1 MTAILKVDTIQDTSG
16 NNIINESSDTITIG
30 ASGDTVTVP
39 GTEVKSNKLSPASG
53 TALQIGDSGDTITIP
68 SGATIT
74 NSGTASGFG
83 GITGAHQ
90 WRISAEQNNMD
101 NGDHIT
107 NNWEQADTY
116 GYGGIGTAMSQS
128 SGIFTFPTTGIWLI
142 THNVTFNDA
151 TEQNHMS
158 CIITA
163 TTDNSSYNSISISK
177 TSLKLINSS
186 TTNAAASAQTL
197 FDVTSTSTHKIR
209 FATGAQNNG
218 YNVIGSTVA
227 NYTSAT
233 FIRLG
238 DT

>member
-30 ASGDTVTVP
+30 ASGDTTNIIGTLQNNGSALNFATVN
-39 GTEVKSNKLSPASG
+39 G
-53 TALQIGDSGDTITIP
+53 
-68 SGATIT
+68 IT
-74 NSGTASGFG
+74 NAQ
-83 GITGAHQ
+83 Q
-90 WRISAEQNNMD
+90 WRISADQNNMD

-151 TEQNHMS
+151 TEQNHMA

>member
-1 MTAILKVDTIQDTSG
+1 MAITRIITPGVTDDAVTLAKMAPGTDGNLITYDASG
-16 NNIINESSDTITIG
+16 NPAAVATGSAGQILTSAG
-30 ASGDTVTVP
+30 AGAPPTF
-39 GTEVKSNKLSPASG
+39 A
-53 TALQIGDSGDTITIP
+53 TAAAAG
-68 SGATIT
+68 IT
-74 NSGTASGFG
+74 NAQ
-83 GITGAHQ
+83 Q
-90 WRISAEQNNMD
+90 WRISADQNNMD

-151 TEQNHMS
+151 TEQNHMA

-177 TSLKLINSS
+177 TSLKLINNS

-209 FATGAQNNG
+209 FATGAENNG
-218 YNVIGSTVA
+218 YNVIGSSGA